1 MVQSRLRC
9 IVEWMPRVYGGSPG
23 KPRSRSGS
31 QFGRSALLYS
41 LRIGYPEMVV
51 NSDCLSGLFFIAG
64 WSVFFSQACSLA
76 EGARSTE
83 DVSAGGAACVVPL
96 DRSLIL
102 IAPREEFNYLF
113 ERRQRLMLF
122 ERFPRGKG

>member
-1 MVQSRLRC
+1 
-9 IVEWMPRVYGGSPG
+9 MPRVYGGSPG

-31 QFGRSALLYS
+31 QFGRSAFVYS

-51 NSDCLSGLFFIAG
+51 NSAWRSGLFASAG
-64 WSVFFSQACSLA
+64 WSVFFSQARSLA

-83 DVSAGGAACVVPL
+83 DVSAWGAACVVPL

-102 IAPREEFNYLF
+102 MAP
-113 ERRQRLMLF
+113 
-122 ERFPRGKG
+122 GKNSIICSKDGKD

>member
-1 MVQSRLRC
+1 
-9 IVEWMPRVYGGSPG
+9 MPRVYGGSPG

-31 QFGRSALLYS
+31 QLGKSALVYS

-51 NSDCLSGLFFIAG
+51 NSDCISGLFFSTG

-96 DRSLIL
+96 DRSLITHC
-102 IAPREEFNYLF
+102 PQEGFNYLF
-113 ERRQRLMLF
+113 ERPQRLMLF
-122 ERFPRGKG
+122 ERYLRGKGSLALPSPTF